1 MRAKI
6 GIGVRSGQV
15 EKAAFLGVSA
25 VVALASLVVG
35 CGDSVDTA
43 AEPLESMAERLVQ
56 VDAKLA
62 KDPMGCVEFDAIC
75 KSAAPR
81 CNAGEAPDACA
92 SMADR
97 CTSELADACTELA
110 ATTGGSGQE
119 PGDGVRS
126 PQGLSAIFAIIV
138 GAAAGAAGAVY
149 WMDQWKNRNNA
160 PDCCDE
166 YPNPKR
172 QTIFQRWIC
181 VKNCDDGWKLALGG
195 RRCRKGVFRWKDVE
209 SVPADQCQ
217 Q

>member
-6 GIGVRSGQV
+6 GIDVRRGQV
-15 EKAAFLGVSA
+15 EKTAFLGVSA
-25 VVALASLVVG
+25 IVALASLVVG

-97 CTSELADACTELA
+97 CTSELADACTDLA
-110 ATTGGSGQE
+110 ATTDGSGQE

-126 PQGLSAIFAIIV
+126 PQALIHLIIGV
-138 GAAAGAAGAVY
+138 GAYVV
-149 WMDQWKNRNNA
+149 DQWYNSNNK

-166 YPNPKR
+166 YPNPRR

-181 VKNCDDGWKLALGG
+181 VKDCDDGWELAIGS
-195 RRCRKGVFRWKDVE
+195 RRCRKGIFNWKDVE